1 MKVRVFDGPDLAAA
15 VGAVRRSLGDDAL
28 IVETRHVERGVEIL
42 AAIGPTLDD
51 VTPLEIPVIAD
62 DYLDER
68 RRNLLWHG
76 LSEDLVARLTEQDL
90 AQALARRVRF
100 GSLDLSNDSAPL
112 FFAGEPGAGKS
123 LSLVKLAAR
132 LVMAGSKPLIISTDG
147 QKAGATEQLAAL
159 TRILGLTL
167 LVADQPQTLRRA
179 MSMRRDHGPVLIDGQ
194 GLAADSGGEIAALR
208 DLVAAAEAQII
219 VVAPAGL
226 DAAETADIASCYAA
240 IGATRMLATRL
251 DVARRIGG
259 IVEAAWRSRLMLTE
273 AGVGPGIVDG
283 LQTMTTGMIAERLER
298 TGRRLSDSDDTG
310 TRDVGDRYARR

>member
-100 GSLDLSNDSAPL
+100 GSLDLSDDSAPL
-112 FFAGEPGAGKS
+112 FFVGEPGAGKS

-167 LVADQPQTLRRA
+167 LVADQPHTLRRA
-179 MSMRRDHGPVLIDGQ
+179 MSMRRDHGPVLIDGP
-194 GLAADSGGEIAALR
+194 GLAADSGEISALG

-219 VVAPAGL
+219 VVTPAGL
-226 DAAETADIASCYAA
+226 DAAETADIVSCYAE

-283 LQTMTTGMIAERLER
+283 LQTMTTAMIAERLER
-298 TGRRLSDSDDTG
+298 TKRRPLVSDDKG